1 MTKNHPKSS
10 KVIPAPF
17 AERPAKPDN
26 REPKGKKPDMKTS
39 PQASDAQS
47 APASR
52 KKKRKKRK
60 GPVLSWLMF
69 VLLPTI
75 MVGAYYALI
84 AADQYAVETRFAVRS
99 GNPSISGGILSTLGL
114 TGGNTASDTY
124 IVLEYIHSREILK
137 RIDDQL
143 NLRKLFAKPDGD
155 FYAAL
160 DKDTTFE
167 EFVKYW
173 RSMVEVSLD
182 RISYIVTVKVFAFSA
197 EDSRAIAQA
206 ILDESERMVNE
217 LSERSRADAVAYIQ
231 KEVDKAEERLRK
243 IRQQFLQFRSKTQEI
258 DPAKKAQVQVL
269 LIGKLEEQLA
279 NLQAKMSEA
288 RSYLSANAPTVV
300 FLKNRIAAIK
310 RQIEAEKK
318 KLGGRGNSPRFTRGK
333 NENLSK
339 LLSEYEALVVER
351 EFAEKAYVSAL
362 AGLEQARLMANR
374 QQRYLATFVRPY
386 MPDEATYPKRI
397 RNTIFIFLGLMLLWA
412 LGALMVQSIR
422 DRM

>member
-1 MTKNHPKSS
+1 MIKNHPKSS

-26 REPKGKKPDMKTS
+26 REPKGKKPDMK
-39 PQASDAQS
+39 
-47 APASR
+47 ASR
-52 KKKRKKRK
+52 QAPGAQGMPVSRGKKGKKRR
-60 GPVLSWLMF
+60 GHVLSWLMF
-69 VLLPTI
+69 VLMPTFL
-75 MVGAYYALI
+75 VGAYYALT

-99 GNPSISGGILSTLGL
+99 GSSSVSSGILSTLGL
-114 TGGNTASDTY
+114 TGGSTASDTY

-137 RIDDQL
+137 RIDEKI
-143 NLRKLFAKPDGD
+143 NLRKLFSKPEND
-155 FYAAL
+155 FYAVL
-160 DKDTTFE
+160 SQDTTFE
-167 EFVKYW
+167 EFVEYW

-182 RISYIVTVKVFAFSA
+182 RISYIVTVKVFAFSP

-279 NLQAKMSEA
+279 NLQAKLSET

-318 KLGGRGNSPRFTRGK
+318 KLGGRESSTGVAKGR

-351 EFAEKAYVSAL
+351 EFAEKSYVSAL
-362 AGLEQARLMANR
+362 SGLEQARLMANQ

-386 MPDEATYPKRI
+386 LPDEATYPKRI
-397 RNTIFIFLGLMLLWA
+397 RNTIFIFLSLKLLWA
-412 LGALMVQSIR
+412 IGTLMVQSIR